1 MLSNK
6 KVTRFKNAA
15 LKVRGI
21 IQNKKWGSIQITER
35 YVLAYSGGLDTSVLI
50 KYLQEKYNA
59 QVITVT
65 VDVGQQEDI
74 KAVEEKAKKLGVL
87 KHFSIDAKDELAKDY
102 IFPAIKANAL
112 YEGKYPISSSL
123 SRPLIAAK
131 MVEIAEK
138 EGATGLAHG
147 CTGRGNDQ
155 VRFEVTL
162 GSLAPAIKI
171 IAPIREWG
179 MTRDEE
185 IAYAKTK
192 GIPVSGAAKKY
203 SIDASV
209 WGRAIECGLLED
221 ASQAPPEE
229 AYKWTT
235 SPENAPNT
243 PETVILTFEAGVPV
257 AVNGKNMEP
266 LELIEE
272 MNKIAGKNG
281 VGRIDHI
288 EDRLVGIKSREVYE
302 CPAATVILEAHKD
315 LEKMVMTRHE
325 ILFKQQIDA
334 QWVFLAYAGLWVDP
348 LKDDLDAF
356 INKSQE
362 NVNGEVKLKLY
373 KGGLQV
379 IGRSSPM
386 SLYDKNLANYNI
398 KTTFNQSYAKGFIE
412 LWGLQTRM
420 YNALKNKGNKSKAK
434 KA

>member
-1 MLSNK
+1 MGEKL
-6 KVTRFKNAA
+6 
-15 LKVRGI
+15 
-21 IQNKKWGSIQITER
+21 
-35 YVLAYSGGLDTSVLI
+35 VLAYSGGLDTSVLI
-50 KYLQEKYNA
+50 KYLQERNNA

-65 VDVGQQEDI
+65 VDVGQQEDLMG
-74 KAVEEKAKKLGVL
+74 AAEKAKKLGVF
-87 KHFSIDAKDELAKDY
+87 KHYHIDAKDEFVTNY
-102 IFPAIKANAL
+102 IFPAIKANGL
-112 YEGKYPISSSL
+112 YEGKYPISTAL
-123 SRPLIAAK
+123 SRPLIAKK

-138 EGATGLAHG
+138 EGATGLVHG

-155 VRFEVTL
+155 VRFDITL
-162 GSLAPAIKI
+162 GSLAPDMKI
-171 IAPIREWG
+171 IAPVRDWGLTRE
-179 MTRDEE
+179 EE
-185 IAYAKTK
+185 IEYAKTK
-192 GIPVSGAAKKY
+192 GIPVSTAAKMF

-221 ASQAPPEE
+221 ASQEPPAE
-229 AYKWTT
+229 AYLWTVAAEKAPDK
-235 SPENAPNT
+235 PEYVT
-243 PETVILTFEAGVPV
+243 IQFEAGVPV
-257 AVNGKNMEP
+257 AVNGKKMKP
-266 LELIEE
+266 LDIIQTVNE
-272 MNKIAGKNG
+272 IAGKNG

-315 LEKMVMTRHE
+315 LEKMVMTRNE
-325 ILFKQQIDA
+325 VLFKAQVDA

-362 NVNGEVKLKLY
+362 NVTGEVRLKLF

-379 IGRSSPM
+379 VGRSSPM

-398 KTTFNQSYAKGFIE
+398 KTSFNQSYSKGFIE

-420 YNALKNKGNKSKAK
+420 YNALKQSTTKKRKPTK

>member
-1 MLSNK
+1 MGEQPIK
-6 KVTRFKNAA
+6 DKF
-15 LKVRGI
+15 
-21 IQNKKWGSIQITER
+21 
-35 YVLAYSGGLDTSVLI
+35 VLAYSGGLDTSVLI
-50 KYLQEKYNA
+50 KYLQEKCNA

-65 VDVGQQEDI
+65 VDVGQGEDL
-74 KAVEEKAKKLGVL
+74 KAAEDKAKKLGVV
-87 KHFSIDAKDELAKDY
+87 KHFSIDAKEEFAKDY

-112 YEGKYPISSSL
+112 YEGKYPISTSL
-123 SRPLIAAK
+123 SRPLIAKK

-138 EGATGLAHG
+138 EGANGLVHG

-155 VRFEVTL
+155 VRFDITL
-162 GSLAPAIKI
+162 GSLAPEKQIL
-171 IAPIREWG
+171 APVRDWGLTRE
-179 MTRDEE
+179 EE
-185 IAYAKTK
+185 IEYAKTK
-192 GIPVSGAAKKY
+192 GITVSDSAKKY

-221 ASQAPPEE
+221 ASQAPPED
-229 AYKWTT
+229 AYEWTT
-235 SPENAPNT
+235 SPEKAPET
-243 PETVILTFEAGVPV
+243 PEIVTIGFEVGVPV
-257 AVNGKNMEP
+257 SVNGKAMTP
-266 LELIEE
+266 LALIEE
-272 MNKIAGKNG
+272 VNRIAGKHG

-302 CPAATVILEAHKD
+302 CPGATVLLEAHKD

-325 ILFKQQIDA
+325 VLFKQQVDA
-334 QWVFLAYAGLWVDP
+334 EWVFLAYAGLWVDP

-356 INKSQE
+356 INRSQE
-362 NVNGEVKLKLY
+362 NVTGEVKLKLY

-379 IGRSSPM
+379 IGRSSPN

-420 YNALKNKGNKSKAK
+420 YNSLKKAEKKPKAK